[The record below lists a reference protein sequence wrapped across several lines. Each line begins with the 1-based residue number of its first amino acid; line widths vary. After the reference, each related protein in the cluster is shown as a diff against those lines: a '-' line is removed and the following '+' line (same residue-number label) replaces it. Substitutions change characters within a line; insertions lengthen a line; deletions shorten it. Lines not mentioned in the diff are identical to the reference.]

1 MRKINAYYSTNLVLS
16 RKLYD
21 TIEQKVVSLYF
32 EHNIKES
39 PIHPFEI
46 AKNRGYI
53 LRPYSELIIE
63 ACNFLREK
71 ERDGTSYID
80 PEIKKQVICFD
91 DSQPIC
97 RQRFT
102 IMHEIGHI
110 DMGHKH
116 GSQLA
121 ETIANHYAGY
131 ALAPSPLI
139 KKFNCE
145 DFGDITSVFCV
156 SDECA
161 YWRFNSYQNWLK
173 YQIKKKYEKDLL
185 SFFDN

>member
-1 MRKINAYYSTNLVLS
+1 M
-16 RKLYD
+16 
-21 TIEQKVVSLYF
+21 Q
-32 EHNIKES
+32 
-39 PIHPFEI
+39 
-46 AKNRGYI
+46 
-53 LRPYSELIIE
+53 SELNIE

-71 ERDGTSYID
+71 EDDGTSYID

-110 DMGHKH
+110 DLGHKH

-121 ETIANHYAGY
+121 KTIANHYAGY
-131 ALAPSPLI
+131 ALAPFPLI

-145 DFGDITSVFCV
+145 DFGDITSVFYV

-185 SFFDN
+185 SLFNN